1 MIPTSPQKWAAYT
14 SSTAGE
20 RFLSA
25 LRLLLPWLARHRRRL
40 ASAVLL
46 AVITVL
52 AGFGLFS
59 VAGLFLTGRSWPEP
73 PSLSLCSRLRRSC
86 ASCRFS
92 VFALAIPSVS
102 PDMPLPRHCSPH
114 SDLPS
119 SASERCVGK

>member
-14 SSTAGE
+14 SSTVGE

-52 AGFGLFS
+52 AGVGLFS
-59 VAGLFLTGRSWPEP
+59 VAGGFLTGAFLAGASIAFDLFAASALVRGLSFLRLCLRYRSAE
-73 PSLSLCSRLRRSC
+73 RS
-86 ASCRFS
+86 
-92 VFALAIPSVS
+92 
-102 PDMPLPRHCSPH
+102 
-114 SDLPS
+114 
-119 SASERCVGK
+119 VGKRC